1 MWSIQTPWFDVAAFM
16 SLYATGCILFGH
28 FEQYKPAWRRL
39 LKPVLF
45 VALLMT
51 LTQTL
56 GRSWVYSV
64 LGVLFAAAGSFHF
77 WWLASHGINGWTGE
91 PRDRYAALV
100 ATKSRVR

>member
-16 SLYATGCILFGH
+16 SLYATGIILFGH

-56 GRSWVYSV
+56 GRSWAYRCSRRAVRGG
-64 LGVLFAAAGSFHF
+64 GVIPLLVVGQSRHQ
-77 WWLASHGINGWTGE
+77 
-91 PRDRYAALV
+91 RMDR
-100 ATKSRVR
+100 